1 MSIDIYIYSYSK
13 SAVKESVRQA
23 WENQYHVD
31 HVDDIL
37 GEIFDQGEL
46 VWTERL
52 SFCWNA
58 FNKLKSELNITTEC
72 GSSEFAIN
80 KEQLTA
86 FKRYIEELDQSTP
99 RDDWKQRA
107 LEELQKL
114 TETFD
119 FESNYLT
126 LHTD

>member
-1 MSIDIYIYSYSK
+1 MSIDIYVYSYSK

-23 WENQYHVD
+23 WDNQQFVD
-31 HVDDIL
+31 HVDDIH
-37 GEIFDQGEL
+37 GEISDQGEL

-58 FNKLKSELNITTEC
+58 FNKLKSEFNITTVC

-86 FKRYIEELDQSTP
+86 FKHYIEELDQLIP
-99 RDDWKQRA
+99 RDEWKQRA

-114 TETFD
+114 IETFD

-126 LHTD
+126 IHTD

>member
-1 MSIDIYIYSYSK
+1 MSIDIYVYSYSK

-23 WENQYHVD
+23 WEHQYYVD

-72 GSSEFAIN
+72 GSSEFAIS

-86 FKRYIEELDQSTP
+86 FKRYIEELDQPTP

>member
-1 MSIDIYIYSYSK
+1 MSIDIYVYSYSK
-13 SAVKESVRQA
+13 SAVKESVHQA
-23 WENQYHVD
+23 WDNQQFVD
-31 HVDDIL
+31 HVDDIH
-37 GEIFDQGEL
+37 GEISDQGEL

-58 FNKLKSELNITTEC
+58 FNKLKSEFNITTVC

-86 FKRYIEELDQSTP
+86 FKQYIEELDQLIP
-99 RDDWKQRA
+99 RDEWKQRA

-114 TETFD
+114 IETFD

-126 LHTD
+126 IHTD

>member
-1 MSIDIYIYSYSK
+1 MSIDIYVYSYSK

-23 WENQYHVD
+23 WDNQQFVD
-31 HVDDIL
+31 HVDDIH
-37 GEIFDQGEL
+37 GEISDQGEL

-58 FNKLKSELNITTEC
+58 FNKLKSEFNITTVC

-86 FKRYIEELDQSTP
+86 FKQYIEELDQLIP
-99 RDDWKQRA
+99 RDEWKQCA

-114 TETFD
+114 IETFD

-126 LHTD
+126 IHTD

>member
-1 MSIDIYIYSYSK
+1 MSIDIYVYSYSK

-23 WENQYHVD
+23 WDNQQFVD
-31 HVDDIL
+31 HVDDIH
-37 GEIFDQGEL
+37 GEISDQGEL

-58 FNKLKSELNITTEC
+58 FNKLKSEFNITTVC

-86 FKRYIEELDQSTP
+86 FKQYIEELDQVIP
-99 RDDWKQRA
+99 RDEWKQRA

-114 TETFD
+114 IETFD

-126 LHTD
+126 IHTD

>member
-1 MSIDIYIYSYSK
+1 MSIDIYVYSYSK

-23 WENQYHVD
+23 WDNQQFVD
-31 HVDDIL
+31 HVDDIH
-37 GEIFDQGEL
+37 GEISDQGEL

-58 FNKLKSELNITTEC
+58 FNKLKSEINITTVC

-86 FKRYIEELDQSTP
+86 FKQYIEELDQLIP
-99 RDDWKQRA
+99 RDEWKQRA

-114 TETFD
+114 IETFD

-126 LHTD
+126 IHTD

>member
-1 MSIDIYIYSYSK
+1 MSIDIYVYSYSK

-23 WENQYHVD
+23 WDNQQFVD
-31 HVDDIL
+31 HVDDIH
-37 GEIFDQGEL
+37 GEISDQGEL

-52 SFCWNA
+52 SFCWDA
-58 FNKLKSELNITTEC
+58 FNKLKSEFNITTVC

-86 FKRYIEELDQSTP
+86 FKQYIEELDQLIP
-99 RDDWKQRA
+99 RDEWKQRA

-114 TETFD
+114 IETFD

-126 LHTD
+126 IHTD

>member
-1 MSIDIYIYSYSK
+1 MSIDIYVYSYSK

-23 WENQYHVD
+23 WDNQQFVD
-31 HVDDIL
+31 HVDDIH
-37 GEIFDQGEL
+37 GEISDQGEL

-58 FNKLKSELNITTEC
+58 FNKLKSEFNITTVC

-86 FKRYIEELDQSTP
+86 FKQYIEELDQLIP
-99 RDDWKQRA
+99 RDEWKQRA

-114 TETFD
+114 IETFA

-126 LHTD
+126 IHTD

>member
-1 MSIDIYIYSYSK
+1 MSIDIYVYSYSK

-23 WENQYHVD
+23 WEHQYYVD

-46 VWTERL
+46 MWTERL

-58 FNKLKSELNITTEC
+58 FNKLKSEINITTVC

-86 FKRYIEELDQSTP
+86 FKQYIEELDQPTP
-99 RDDWKQRA
+99 RDDWKQCT
-107 LEELQKL
+107 LEKLQRL
-114 TETFD
+114 IETFD

>member
-1 MSIDIYIYSYSK
+1 MSIDIYVYSYSK

-23 WENQYHVD
+23 WDNQQFVD
-31 HVDDIL
+31 HVDDIH
-37 GEIFDQGEL
+37 GEISDRGEL

-58 FNKLKSELNITTEC
+58 FNKLKSEFNITTVC

-86 FKRYIEELDQSTP
+86 FKQYIEELDQLIP
-99 RDDWKQRA
+99 RDEWKQRA

-114 TETFD
+114 IETFD

-126 LHTD
+126 IHTD

>member
-1 MSIDIYIYSYSK
+1 MSIDIYVYSYSK

-23 WENQYHVD
+23 WDNQQFVD
-31 HVDDIL
+31 HVDDIH
-37 GEIFDQGEL
+37 GEISDQGEL

-58 FNKLKSELNITTEC
+58 FNKLKSEFNITTVC
-72 GSSEFAIN
+72 GSSGFAIN

-86 FKRYIEELDQSTP
+86 FKQYIEELDQLIP
-99 RDDWKQRA
+99 RDEWKQRA

-114 TETFD
+114 IETFD

-126 LHTD
+126 IHTD

>member
-1 MSIDIYIYSYSK
+1 MSIDIYVYSYSK
-13 SAVKESVRQA
+13 SAVKESVRRA
-23 WENQYHVD
+23 WDNQQFVD
-31 HVDDIL
+31 HVDDIH
-37 GEIFDQGEL
+37 GEISDQGEL

-58 FNKLKSELNITTEC
+58 FNKLKSEFNITTVC

-86 FKRYIEELDQSTP
+86 FKQYIEELDQLIP
-99 RDDWKQRA
+99 RDEWKQRA

-114 TETFD
+114 IETFD

-126 LHTD
+126 IHTD

>member
-1 MSIDIYIYSYSK
+1 MSIDLYFYSYPK
-13 SAVKESVRQA
+13 AAVKESVRHA
-23 WENQYHVD
+23 WDNQQFVD
-31 HVDDIL
+31 HIDDVH
-37 GEIFDQGEL
+37 GEVSEQDKM
-46 VWTERL
+46 VWVERL

-58 FNKLKSELNITTEC
+58 FNKLKSELNISTVS

-86 FKRYIEELDQSTP
+86 FKRYIEELDQPTP

-114 TETFD
+114 IETFD

>member
-1 MSIDIYIYSYSK
+1 MSIDIYVYSYSK

-23 WENQYHVD
+23 WDNQQFVD
-31 HVDDIL
+31 HVDDIH
-37 GEIFDQGEL
+37 GEISDQGEL

-58 FNKLKSELNITTEC
+58 FNKLKSEFNITTVC

-86 FKRYIEELDQSTP
+86 FKQYIEELDQLIP
-99 RDDWKQRA
+99 RDEWKQRA

-114 TETFD
+114 IETFD

-126 LHTD
+126 IHTD

>member
-1 MSIDIYIYSYSK
+1 MSFDIYVYSYSK

-23 WENQYHVD
+23 WDNQQFVD
-31 HVDDIL
+31 HVDDIH
-37 GEIFDQGEL
+37 GEISDQGEL

-58 FNKLKSELNITTEC
+58 FNKLKSEFNITTVC

-86 FKRYIEELDQSTP
+86 FKQYIEELDQLIP
-99 RDDWKQRA
+99 RDEWKQRA

-114 TETFD
+114 IEIFD

-126 LHTD
+126 IHTD